1 MPTDSE
7 RTTFNLFVLRQLN
20 KARQLGDTL
29 LVEYWK
35 GMFV

>member
-1 MPTDSE
+1 MPTDIK
-7 RTTFNLFVLRQLN
+7 RTEFNLFVLRQLN
-20 KARQLGDTL
+20 KARQMGDFL